1 MRAQL
6 EFRAPPLGAGTILVF
21 DRLAADRICVGKVA
35 VVRVASVVGPDVQVQ
50 FVPQVTLVLHVDEAL
65 GVDRIGSWVEELGAG
80 RVAGGGGSLLAGRV
94 RGLHAQA
101 FVRVFRERTLVLVVV
116 DAGSR
121 ALGHSGIG
129 GARKMQVLAP
139 ALIAGGRQQQFGPAF
154 ELPAVGHPALA
165 GSEVANLDRG
175 LCAAQR
181 LGGLGDHVDHA
192 EEGVA
197 AVDGRAGPG
206 HELDAVDQI
215 HVEQEIGTQRRRV
228 VDAVVRAVAVDQQ
241 QHSRVVIAR
250 SSESGHAYVR
260 IDAVI
265 ANVQSADA
273 AQDVGQGSIPV
284 RLDVGR
290 GDDGHGGR
298 RFAALLRKT

>member
-1 MRAQL
+1 M
-6 EFRAPPLGAGTILVF
+6 GA
-21 DRLAADRICVGKVA
+21 
-35 VVRVASVVGPDVQVQ
+35 
-50 FVPQVTLVLHVDEAL
+50 E
-65 GVDRIGSWVEELGAG
+65 
-80 RVAGGGGSLLAGRV
+80 RVAGGRGSLLAGGV
-94 RGLHAQA
+94 PGFHAQSI
-101 FVRVFRERTLVLVVV
+101 VRELRKHALVLVVV
-116 DAGSR
+116 EAGSR
-121 ALGHSGIG
+121 ALGRTGIAGIG
-129 GARKMQVLAP
+129 KLQVLAP
-139 ALIAGGRQQQFGPAF
+139 ALVAGGRQHQFGAAF
-154 ELPAVGHPALA
+154 EVPAVAHPPLG
-165 GSEVANLDRG
+165 GSEVTDLERG
-175 LCAAQR
+175 LCAAER

-260 IDAVI
+260 IDAVV

-273 AQDVGQGSIPV
+273 AQDVGQGSVSV